1 MVQANM
7 DIVRLVHTGMIGI
20 IRVLPTDAAVF
31 AFRLFNFGFWK
42 AGRIYKAKTYFGST
56 MFCNA
61 TDVLQMMIL
70 HFGCWEPTISRLVER
85 LISPGDTVIDVGAN
99 IGYDTLLASHLV
111 GPTGNVV
118 SIEANPA
125 TFAAIQ
131 KHLSVNAVSNVRAVN
146 IAVSAQPGTL
156 TLYEEGIYN
165 SGAVTTLASR
175 GFRAFATV
183 DGKPLH
189 SVLTHKEVAAAKLI
203 KVDVEGA
210 ESAVIA
216 SILDRL
222 SDYSERMNLIVEIS
236 PTDDP
241 TTWKALFD
249 SLRNAGFSAYK
260 IENMYRL
267 EWYLKWRRP
276 APLEPL
282 VSLPAELTD
291 VLFTR
296 SPPAELRE
304 AGIELA

>member
-1 MVQANM
+1 M
-7 DIVRLVHTGMIGI
+7 DIVRLVHSATIGLI
-20 IRVLPTDAAVF
+20 SVLPTEAAVF
-31 AFRLFNFGFWK
+31 AFRSFNFGFRK

-85 LISPGDTVIDVGAN
+85 LVSPGDTVIDVGAN

-118 SIEANPA
+118 SIEANPT
-125 TFAAIQ
+125 TFATIQ
-131 KHLSVNAVSNVRAVN
+131 KHLRVNGVSNVRAVN
-146 IAVSAQPGTL
+146 VAVSSQPGML

-183 DGKPLH
+183 DAKPLH
-189 SVLTHKEVAAAKLI
+189 SVLTCEEAAAAKLI
-203 KVDVEGA
+203 KADVEGA
-210 ESAVIA
+210 ESAVIT

-222 SDYSERMNLIVEIS
+222 SDYSERMNLIIEVS

-241 TTWKALFD
+241 TTWKELFGR
-249 SLRNAGFSAYK
+249 LRDAGFSAYK

-282 VSLPAELTD
+282 LSLPDDLTD

-296 SPPAELRE
+296 SSPAELRE
-304 AGIELA
+304 AGIDLA

>member
-1 MVQANM
+1 
-7 DIVRLVHTGMIGI
+7 
-20 IRVLPTDAAVF
+20 
-31 AFRLFNFGFWK
+31 
-42 AGRIYKAKTYFGST
+42 
-56 MFCNA
+56 
-61 TDVLQMMIL
+61 
-70 HFGCWEPTISRLVER
+70 
-85 LISPGDTVIDVGAN
+85 
-99 IGYDTLLASHLV
+99 
-111 GPTGNVV
+111 
-118 SIEANPA
+118 
-125 TFAAIQ
+125 
-131 KHLSVNAVSNVRAVN
+131 
-146 IAVSAQPGTL
+146 
-156 TLYEEGIYN
+156 
-165 SGAVTTLASR
+165 
-175 GFRAFATV
+175 
-183 DGKPLH
+183 
-189 SVLTHKEVAAAKLI
+189 
-203 KVDVEGA
+203 VDVEGA

-241 TTWKALFD
+241 TTWKDLFD
-249 SLRNAGFSAYK
+249 SLRDAGFSAYK